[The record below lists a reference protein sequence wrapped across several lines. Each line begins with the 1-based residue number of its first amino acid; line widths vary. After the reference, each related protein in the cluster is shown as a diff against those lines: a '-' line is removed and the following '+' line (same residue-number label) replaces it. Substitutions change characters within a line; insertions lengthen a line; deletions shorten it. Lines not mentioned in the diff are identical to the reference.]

1 MLFKK
6 LNITLR
12 WVLQMFNKNRY
23 LHDKTSTMKWFFTIL
38 LASFAITSQAQDYKL
53 EGSEVKIANPVLFEA
68 GSAKLKS
75 ESIAALEIIKQ
86 YLTDKT
92 YISQLR
98 VECHTDNG
106 GNAANS
112 QTLTEK
118 RALAVCSK
126 LIEIGVDCKRLVAVG
141 FGDTKPVADNST
153 PEGKAEN
160 RRVSFINVSLRGK
173 VIGGMPIDGGG
184 KIAGELCN

>member
-1 MLFKK
+1 
-6 LNITLR
+6 
-12 WVLQMFNKNRY
+12 
-23 LHDKTSTMKWFFTIL
+23 MKWFLTIF
-38 LASFAITSQAQDYKL
+38 LASFAFTIQAQDYKL
-53 EGSEVKIANPVLFEA
+53 EGSEVKITKPVLFEP
-68 GSAKLKS
+68 GSAKLKP

-86 YLTDKT
+86 YLTDKS

-98 VECHTDNG
+98 VECHTDNSG
-106 GNAANS
+106 DANIS
-112 QTLTEK
+112 QALTEK
-118 RALAVCSK
+118 RAMVICRK
-126 LIEIGVDCKRLVAVG
+126 LNEMGVDCKKLIAVG

-160 RRVSFINVSLRGK
+160 RRVSFVNVSLRGK